1 MTLTAERMRTLQPYF
16 FAELTEHVN
25 QLRASGRDVIR
36 LDIGVPDMPPA
47 DSIVNSLTQAAGRA
61 DTHGYQA
68 YRGTPELRAAWA
80 TMYERDYQVV
90 LDPASQIVPLLGSK
104 EGIFHLTQ
112 AHANPDD
119 VVLVPDPGYPSYA
132 RAAAYAGAEVV
143 HMPLLADRGY
153 LPQLEAIPAAIA
165 AKAKILWLN
174 YPNNPTAGIA
184 SHEFFSKV
192 VAFARKHNILIF
204 HDAPYTHVTFDGY
217 RAPSILE
224 IESASEVAV
233 ELNSLSKAYNMAG
246 WRVGVAVGNAAAL
259 EALYVLKTNID
270 TSHFLPI
277 MQAATV
283 ALTGDQEW
291 LAARNNIYQQRR
303 DVLVETLQA
312 CGFNV
317 QQPKAT
323 LYIWAG
329 IPGGGDAKIF
339 ARSLMDDIGVSLAPG
354 SAFGEFGE
362 GYVRVSVGTETSQIE
377 AACKRLRQR
386 FASG

>member
-1 MTLTAERMRTLQPYF
+1 MTQTAERMRTLQPYF
-16 FAELTEHVN
+16 FAELTQHVN

-47 DSIVNSLTQAAGRA
+47 GFIVKTLTEAAGRA

-80 TMYERDYQVV
+80 TMYERDFQVA

-112 AHANPDD
+112 AHANPGD

-143 HMPLLADRGY
+143 QMPLLAERGF
-153 LPQLEAIPAAIA
+153 LPQLDEIPAEVA
-165 AKAKILWLN
+165 ARAKILWIN
-174 YPNNPTAGIA
+174 YPNNPTAAIA
-184 SHEFFSKV
+184 SGEFFSDV
-192 VAFARKHNILIF
+192 IAFGRKHNILIF
-204 HDAPYTHVTFDGY
+204 HDAPYTHVTYDGY

-224 IESASEVAV
+224 VEGASDVAV

-246 WRVGVAVGNAAAL
+246 WRVGAAVGNAAAL

-291 LAARNNIYQQRR
+291 LAERNDIYQHRR
-303 DVLVETLQA
+303 DILVETLQE
-312 CGFNV
+312 CGFSV
-317 QQPKAT
+317 QLPKAT

-329 IPGGGDAKIF
+329 ISGGAVAKVF
-339 ARSLMDDIGVSLAPG
+339 ARELLDDIGVSLAPG
-354 SAFGEFGE
+354 SAFGELGE
-362 GYVRVSVGTETSQIE
+362 GYVRVSVGIETSRVE
-377 AACKRLRQR
+377 DACKRMRQR
-386 FASG
+386 FVNG

>member
-1 MTLTAERMRTLQPYF
+1 MTLTADRMRTLQPYF
-16 FAELTEHVN
+16 FAELSAHIN

-47 DSIVNSLTQAAGRA
+47 DFVVKTLTEAAGRA

-68 YRGTPELRAAWA
+68 YRGTPELRDAWA
-80 TMYERDYQVV
+80 TMYERDYQVA
-90 LDPASQIVPLLGSK
+90 LDPALQIVPLLGSK

-112 AHANPDD
+112 AHANPGD
-119 VVLVPDPGYPSYA
+119 VVLVPDPGYPNYA
-132 RAAAYAGAEVV
+132 HAAAFAGAEVIQ
-143 HMPLLADRGY
+143 MPLLVERDF
-153 LPQLEAIPAAIA
+153 LPQLDAIPTEAAL
-165 AKAKILWLN
+165 KAKLMWLN

-184 SHEFFSKV
+184 TNAFFSEV
-192 VAFARKHNILIF
+192 VAFARKHNIMIF
-204 HDAPYTHVTFDGY
+204 HDAPYTHVTYDGY

-224 IESASEVAV
+224 IEGASEVAV

-246 WRVGVAVGNAAAL
+246 WRVGAAVGNAAAL

-277 MQAATV
+277 MQAATA

-291 LAARNNIYQQRR
+291 LAERNNIYQHRR
-303 DVLVETLQA
+303 DLLVETLRA
-312 CGFNV
+312 CGFSV
-317 QQPKAT
+317 QLSKAT
-323 LYIWAG
+323 LFIWAG
-329 IPGGGDAKIF
+329 ISSGAVAKVF
-339 ARSLMDDIGVSLAPG
+339 ARELLDDIGVSLAPG

-362 GYVRVSVGTETSQIE
+362 GFLRVSVGTETSRVE
-377 AACKRLRQR
+377 EACKRLRQH